1 MPASEVAMRP
11 SAQTKPVW
19 LRVGRAAAAAVLAVG
34 LRTAPAQGQVRP
46 GAAAAAPEL
55 MLPSAAAADQAPDR
69 PGLVI
74 ALDRNGQTCIGPR
87 RAGIKLLHRYLRE
100 AAPAAARISI
110 RLDADRR
117 VSWEHV
123 GRLIELLH
131 FEGFGEVSIGVRV
144 APAGGQET
152 AKAEGA
158 RRGPGA
164 PERTAVVAID
174 RGGRAQVDGEAV
186 SAGTL
191 GRALR
196 KALAED
202 GGARVELRAERR
214 TPLQYV
220 VGVLDE
226 CRRAGI
232 AEVSFRYRPMRVRL
246 VVPAAPD
253 PAAEAPPAAALR
265 ERAAT
270 RLAVQ
275 VKRLAA
281 QRDELHGLRD
291 KCLAVLL
298 DRKLQLPEGWRT
310 AARGPEVGPDEP
322 SGKGVAELYRSAAAL
337 EKASIELA
345 DDICAAALTV
355 LENRRLSMPQ
365 ARGALARPARPAAD
379 AALLGEAAPS
389 AARLP
394 AFRDHLDAL
403 ATEAE
408 LMLPLAG
415 KVARLAEAVIAE
427 KGGFSKAGPVGP
439 VLLGPAPKAPRWVGA
454 GSTPVGGRRLMSL
467 PPGTDWVYLDAWY
480 IIGPFPNPDR
490 RRIDGKFLPEVL
502 VDLDAAFPGRPG
514 RQIRWQYNLSETL
527 LVQPPVVDNYSVWY
541 AWTEVYVDEDQHRWM
556 LFASDDFGR
565 AWVNGEPVWHSG
577 KIPHPWVPDRGT
589 SRVRLRKGCNEVL
602 FKLENAGGT
611 TGFSVMIDAKP
622 AAAPAEPG

>member
-1 MPASEVAMRP
+1 MGSSMHAR
-11 SAQTKPVW
+11 QVW
-19 LRVGRAAAAAVLAVG
+19 LRAGRAAAAAVLAG
-34 LRTAPAQGQVRP
+34 LWAAPARGDDRP
-46 GAAAAAPEL
+46 GAATAAPDL
-55 MLPSAAAADQAPDR
+55 MLPSASAADEATHR

-74 ALDRNGQTCIGPR
+74 AVDRNGQTFIGPG
-87 RAGIKLLHRYLRE
+87 RAEIKLLHRYLRE
-100 AAPAAARISI
+100 AAPAAPRLSV

-117 VSWEHV
+117 ANWEHV

-131 FEGFGEVSIGVRV
+131 FEGFGELSIGVRARV
-144 APAGGQET
+144 AGEQET

-164 PERTAVVAID
+164 PERTVVVAID
-174 RGGRAQVDGEAV
+174 REGRAQVDGEAA
-186 SAGTL
+186 SAEAL

-202 GGARVELRAERR
+202 GGARVELRADRR

-232 AEVSFRYRPMRVRL
+232 AEVSFRHRPMRVRL
-246 VVPAAPD
+246 VVPVRPE
-253 PAAEAPPAAALR
+253 PTGEAPQAAGLR

-291 KCLAVLL
+291 KCLAVLK

-310 AARGPEVGPDEP
+310 APRGPQVGPDEP
-322 SGKGVAELYRSAAAL
+322 GRKGLAELYRSAAAL
-337 EKASIELA
+337 EMASIELA
-345 DDICAAALTV
+345 DEICAAALTV
-355 LENRRLSMPQ
+355 LENRRLPIPQ

-389 AARLP
+389 AAQLS

-415 KVARLAEAVIAE
+415 KVARLAEAVIAQ
-427 KGGFSKAGPVGP
+427 KGAFTMAGPVGP

-467 PPGTDWVYLDAWY
+467 PPGADWVYLDAWY

-514 RQIRWQYNLSETL
+514 RQIRWQYNLSEAL

-556 LFASDDFGR
+556 LFGSDDFGR

-577 KIPHPWVPDRGT
+577 KIPHLWVPDRGI
-589 SRVRLRKGCNEVL
+589 SWVRLRKGCNEVL

-622 AAAPAEPG
+622 AAPAAKPG